1 MSDLS
6 KKITDIMILQNSNSK
21 KSTEGRFIVLVG
33 LMGAGKTTLG
43 RRIAPELGLPFI
55 DSDSEV
61 EKAAGCTIG
70 EIFKNSGEKIFRDVE
85 RRVMLRLLSQSPA
98 VIGSGGGSFMDVNTR
113 NLIRKKGTSIWLRA
127 DLELLYRRARRR
139 THRPLLNNDDPRK
152 TLMRLM
158 KERQA
163 VYQKADLIFDVIEEP
178 LDKMAIKLIE
188 TLINYRI
195 KNKKVAPAK

>member
-1 MSDLS
+1 
-6 KKITDIMILQNSNSK
+6 MILQNSNSK
-21 KSTEGRFIVLVG
+21 KITKGRFIVLVG

-61 EKAAGCTIG
+61 EKTAGCTIG
-70 EIFKNSGEKIFRDVE
+70 EIFKNSGEKIFRDIE
-85 RRVMLRLLSQSPA
+85 RRVMLKLLSQSPA
-98 VIGSGGGSFMDVNTR
+98 VIGSGGGSFMDVDTR

-158 KERQA
+158 EERYA
-163 VYQKADLIFDVIEEP
+163 VYQKADLIFDVTEEP
-178 LDKMAIKLIE
+178 PDKMAIKLVE
-188 TLINYRI
+188 TLINYGI

>member
-1 MSDLS
+1 
-6 KKITDIMILQNSNSK
+6 MILQNSNSK
-21 KSTEGRFIVLVG
+21 KITEGRFIVLVG

-98 VIGSGGGSFMDVNTR
+98 VIGSGGGSFMDVDTR
-113 NLIRKKGTSIWLRA
+113 NHIRKKGTSIWLRA

-158 KERQA
+158 KERYA
-163 VYQKADLIFDVIEEP
+163 DYQKADLIFDVTEEP
-178 LDKMAIKLIE
+178 PDKMAIKLVE
-188 TLINYRI
+188 TLINYGI
-195 KNKKVAPAK
+195 KNKKVAPAE

>member
-1 MSDLS
+1 
-6 KKITDIMILQNSNSK
+6 MILQNSNSK
-21 KSTEGRFIVLVG
+21 NITEGRFIVLVG

-98 VIGSGGGSFMDVNTR
+98 VIGSGGGSFMDVDTR
-113 NLIRKKGTSIWLRA
+113 NLIREKGTSIWLRA

-158 KERQA
+158 EERYA
-163 VYQKADLIFDVIEEP
+163 VYQKADLIFDVTEEP
-178 LDKMAIKLIE
+178 PDKIAIKLVE
-188 TLINYRI
+188 SLINYGI

>member
-1 MSDLS
+1 
-6 KKITDIMILQNSNSK
+6 MILQNSNSK
-21 KSTEGRFIVLVG
+21 KITEGRFIVLVG

-43 RRIAPELGLPFI
+43 RRIAPEFGLPFI

-98 VIGSGGGSFMDVNTR
+98 VIGSGGGSFMDVDTR
-113 NLIRKKGTSIWLRA
+113 NLIREKGTSIWLRA

-139 THRPLLNNDDPRK
+139 THRPLLNNDDPRN
-152 TLMRLM
+152 TLMGLM
-158 KERQA
+158 KERHA
-163 VYQKADLIFDVIEEP
+163 VYQKADLIFDVTEEP
-178 LDKMAIKLIE
+178 PDKMAIKLVE
-188 TLINYRI
+188 TLINYGI
-195 KNKKVAPAK
+195 KNKKVAPAE